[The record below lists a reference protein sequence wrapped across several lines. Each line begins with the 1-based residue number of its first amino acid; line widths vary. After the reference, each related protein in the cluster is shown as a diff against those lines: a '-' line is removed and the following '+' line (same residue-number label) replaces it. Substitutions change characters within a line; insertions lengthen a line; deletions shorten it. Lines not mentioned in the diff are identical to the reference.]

1 MGDKDNSKIRINALL
16 KELDRQQLEVKKK
29 KNLIRVIVSVIILVS
44 LVTFSFVYKNS
55 DNNESPMIQ
64 VERRG
69 GGLVKDEVLVK
80 KQVKTFQL
88 VFENFN
94 QYPLARFFNEK
105 EALSFQQEIK
115 KLNLPNTLIHIDSLK
130 GKERVLAVSSNY
142 RYYIQFGIFRK
153 QLLSDQPD
161 NMIYLH
167 QLKDKNLYKYRLGPF
182 AKSSIAQDLVEDIN
196 LTDYLI
202 VEVSK

>member
-1 MGDKDNSKIRINALL
+1 MGDKENSKIRINALL

-29 KNLIRVIVSVIILVS
+29 KNLIRVIVSVIVVVS
-44 LVTFSFVYKNS
+44 LVTFSVVYKKS
-55 DNNESPMIQ
+55 DSHKSPIIQ
-64 VERRG
+64 VERKG
-69 GGLVKDEVLVK
+69 GDIVKEEKLVK

-94 QYPLARFFNEK
+94 QYPLARFFSEN
-105 EALSFQQEIK
+105 EALSFQQEIN
-115 KLNLPNTLIHIDSLK
+115 KLNLPKTLIHIDSIK
-130 GKERVLAVSSNY
+130 GKERVLTISSNY

-153 QLLSDQPD
+153 QLLSDLPE

-167 QLKDKNLYKYRLGPF
+167 QIKGENLYKYRLGPF
-182 AKSSIAQDLVEDIN
+182 AKSSQANNLVKKLNIK
-196 LTDYLI
+196 DYLI